1 MSDPKLHRR
10 QFVLGPE
17 PVLADEGWLSEE
29 IRPSL
34 HLSRCPELAVES
46 VTDARGRRWQLLGI
60 AVQSAPRRPPPRE
73 QLAGLGS
80 ENLLEAYGSWSGRW
94 ILVGESE
101 LHLDASGLLG
111 CFYRRVQRG
120 PTPELWASSSPALLA
135 TLPHRPRLRSTE
147 PRIHWEKGMDWYPPP
162 KSRFAGVSRLLPTQ
176 VLSLAPERGEP
187 VSARPPLMP
196 VPEPGSYEDTLDELQ
211 RILLTSL
218 ANVRGRNEQL
228 WLPVTAGL
236 DSRLILAAAREVGL
250 RVSTFTFRYRSM
262 PTGDRVLPPLL
273 AGEAGY
279 EHQFLQPGPLSRPRL
294 ALFDAHTAEHCV
306 DIDRRFFARGQ
317 WSAFRPPVLV
327 LRGGVFEVG
336 RCFYHRKFPDAT
348 TDDLA
353 ETVATRFR
361 FREFHAGSQ
370 AHLEGIGE
378 WAEWV
383 EHTPCPG
390 LDWRDRL
397 YLEQRLGGWASSIEQ
412 ALDLTAYERAYIANS
427 HLYISTVLTLPEEV
441 RLVGGHH
448 VDLVRRMAP
457 ELLRFPF
464 NPPDDALVRLS
475 FSVRNEW
482 RELVARPRKVGYAV
496 YVARRGVRSA
506 RRLTTRTVDRLQGY
520 VR

>member
-1 MSDPKLHRR
+1 M
-10 QFVLGPE
+10 
-17 PVLADEGWLSEE
+17 LAGEGWLSEE

-34 HLSRCPELAVES
+34 HLSRCRDLPAQS
-46 VTDARGRRWQLLGI
+46 VTDRRGRKWHLLGI
-60 AVQSAPRRPPPRE
+60 AVQSASGCASPHE
-73 QLAGLGS
+73 QLAGHGS
-80 ENLLEAYGSWSGRW
+80 EHLLELYGTWSGRW

-111 CFYRRVQRG
+111 CFYRRIQQG
-120 PTPELWASSSPALLA
+120 STTELWASSSPALLA
-135 TLPHRPRLRSTE
+135 TLPARPRLRSTE

-162 KSRFAGVSRLLPTQ
+162 RSRFAGVSRLLPTQ
-176 VLSLAPERGEP
+176 VLSLAPEREG

-196 VPEPGSYEDTLDELQ
+196 VPEPRSYENTLDELQ

-218 ANVRGRNEQL
+218 TNVRGRGEHL
-228 WLPVTAGL
+228 RLPLTAGL

-250 RVSTFTFRYRSM
+250 RVSTFTFQFRSM
-262 PTGDRVLPPLL
+262 ATGDRVLPPLL
-273 AGEAGY
+273 AGELGC
-279 EHQFLQPGPLSRPRL
+279 EHQFVRPGPLSRRRL
-294 ALFDAHTAEHCV
+294 NLFDAHTAEHCV

-317 WSAFRPPVLV
+317 WSSFHPPVLV

-336 RCFYHRKFPDAT
+336 RCFYHRKFPDAA
-348 TDDLA
+348 TDN
-353 ETVATRFR
+353 VAQTIAARFR
-361 FREFHAGSQ
+361 FREFHAGSR
-370 AHLEGIGE
+370 AHVEGIAE
-378 WAEWV
+378 WADWV
-383 EHTPCPG
+383 KRTPCTG

-427 HLYISTVLTLPEEV
+427 HLYISTVLTLPKEV
-441 RLVGGHH
+441 RLVGRHH

-475 FSVRNEW
+475 FSARNEW
-482 RELVARPRKVGYAV
+482 RELVARPRKAGYAV
-496 YVARRGVRSA
+496 YIARRGVRSA
-506 RRLTTRTVDRLQGY
+506 RRLTTRTVERIQGY